1 MPNEKKQGFVLHQ
14 KPNAMPPRYTL
25 LYVLLLPLLF
35 LAACNQVDPG
45 FYDGPGKRPVYAAPS
60 ALENIRNLPPQTI
73 EQSGTIFLKDTLF
86 FMLERGRGIHVFNIK
101 DSASIRA
108 LTFLEI
114 PAIGDFTISGNRLYA
129 DSWRDL
135 LTIDISNLYNI
146 QLLDRQRG
154 VFSPALFPPQYDG
167 FFECVDE
174 SKGAVVRWE
183 DAELIDALCRTF

>member
-1 MPNEKKQGFVLHQ
+1 MSFK
-14 KPNAMPPRYTL
+14 YTL
-25 LYVLLLPLLF
+25 LYVLFPVLLL

-45 FYDGPGKRPVYAAPS
+45 LYDGPGKRPVYAAPS
-60 ALENIRNLPPQTI
+60 TLEKIGNLPPQTI
-73 EQSGTIFLKDTLF
+73 EQSGTIFLQDTLF

-135 LTIDISNLYNI
+135 LTIDISNLFAI
-146 QLLDRQRG
+146 KLLDRQRG

-174 SKGAVVRWE
+174 SKGAVIRWE
-183 DAELIDALCRTF
+183 DAELLDALCRTF